1 MAKQSLDAFLELVP
15 ARKMTAQIGGESLDA
30 ERKVGGQ
37 GRAIIEIMSF
47 RFGDAKSLAKAKE
60 AEKRAAAR
68 AGDDEED
75 AGGIAPVAGGKR
87 TGTVE
92 EDYRFQITK
101 QIEKSTPFFAQAY
114 FSNSFKPKRQE
125 YNSFA
130 EAKIVVRKMGT
141 HAKHPQGFFTLT
153 FRGVYVVGYDLQTQG
168 PEPPE
173 ETIDFCFQTCEMSYK
188 PQLADGTLGAANA
201 KGWNF
206 IAQKEIAARR

>member
-30 ERKVGGQ
+30 ERKEGGQ

-60 AEKRAAAR
+60 AEKKAASR
-68 AGDDEED
+68 AGDDDGEE
-75 AGGIAPVAGGKR
+75 AGAPLSGGKLS
-87 TGTVE
+87 GTVE
-92 EDYRFQITK
+92 DDYRFQITK

-130 EAKIVVRKMGT
+130 EAKIVVRKMGA
-141 HAKHPQGFFTLT
+141 HAKHPVSFFTLT
-153 FRGVYVVGYDLQTQG
+153 FRGVYVVGYELQTQG
-168 PEPPE
+168 AEPPE

-206 IAQKEIAARR
+206 IA